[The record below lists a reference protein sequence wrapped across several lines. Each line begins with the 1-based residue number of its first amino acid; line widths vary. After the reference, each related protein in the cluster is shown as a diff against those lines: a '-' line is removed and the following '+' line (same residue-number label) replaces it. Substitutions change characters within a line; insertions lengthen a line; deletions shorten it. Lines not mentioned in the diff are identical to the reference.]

1 MMIMSV
7 YIIDEDNET
16 AWLRGQGPGR
26 DESMFG
32 GGAVDPDYGVAI

>member
-32 GGAVDPDYGVAI
+32 GDAVDPDYGVAI